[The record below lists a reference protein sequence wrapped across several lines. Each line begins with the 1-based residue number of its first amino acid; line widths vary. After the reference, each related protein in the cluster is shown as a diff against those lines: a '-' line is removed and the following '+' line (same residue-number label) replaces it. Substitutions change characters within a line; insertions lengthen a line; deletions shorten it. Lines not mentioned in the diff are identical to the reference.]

1 MKIHYPNSKKIYLHG
16 ERYPELRVA
25 MRQVELT
32 PTVTKD
38 AEGKKHYKE
47 NAPVMVYDTSG
58 PYSDPDYTP
67 NLKEGLPRLREEWIL
82 KRGGVERLSEFSSS
96 YCRERLADK

>member
-67 NLKEGLPRLREEWIL
+67 NLKEGFRVCV
-82 KRGGVERLSEFSSS
+82 KSG
-96 YCRERLADK
+96 Y

>member
-38 AEGKKHYKE
+38 AEVKSI
-47 NAPVMVYDTSG
+47 T
-58 PYSDPDYTP
+58 
-67 NLKEGLPRLREEWIL
+67 
-82 KRGGVERLSEFSSS
+82 KRMHL
-96 YCRERLADK
+96 